1 VAAAFW
7 VGRITGYSAGLDTGY
22 IAGPNDKG
30 PEHRFLVV
38 VTRAQA
44 SATSGSSRF
53 TYFNIRDPGDAAN
66 LAKEEERLKS
76 AGAEY
81 YIAKGRVETTIHPEP
96 DPRGVHS
103 HR

>member
-7 VGRITGYSAGLDTGY
+7 VGRITGYSAGL
-22 IAGPNDKG
+22 NDQG

-38 VTRAQA
+38 VTRAQG
-44 SATSGSSRF
+44 SSTSGSSRF
-53 TYFNIRDPGDAAN
+53 TYFNIRDPGDAAK
-66 LAKEEERLKS
+66 LASEEARPKS

-81 YIAKGRVETTIHPEP
+81 YIAKGRVETAIRPEP